1 MTPEKV
7 KKAGYS
13 AYQTGDIQKML
24 GFCGRSK
31 RNRALIHF
39 LASTGCRVGAIHD
52 LRLKHVTQE
61 DDSKSVLFYEGSNEE
76 YYGFLTP
83 EASNELDS
91 YLEERR
97 FIGWPF
103 CLHLHLEPLQA
114 TY

>member
-76 YYGFLTP
+76 YYGFLTHVLLTCP
-83 EASNELDS
+83 ENLFF
-91 YLEERR
+91 L
-97 FIGWPF
+97 IWKNI
-103 CLHLHLEPLQA
+103 CLSII
-114 TY
+114 